1 MACSAVSLSIATIIS
16 VICVA
21 CLAIAF
27 STDNWYE
34 IRVDRNKTISHL
46 NSQGDSIP
54 SDFDTDIRYFSR
66 DEGIFRICFV
76 DKKPKGMDTY
86 VSPTQTDCI
95 NVNYYIPED
104 EVSDKF
110 SDQRWERLHMA
121 RSVVAL
127 FAASFFLL
135 FLSFFT
141 GIAGCWKR
149 SHANLV
155 ATGILQ
161 LLASLFSAGAMGLW
175 HAVLFYDQHKLKD
188 DFSYAAWPEVL
199 KVTGITQF
207 SFGWSYILSWVGVA
221 QCLLASIIF
230 LSGARCIRR
239 EKRAEQAKNMQYLM
253 PVYPDKRNP
262 YGYAYAYPPP
272 YTYHGAAS
280 QYASPY
286 AC

>member
-1 MACSAVSLSIATIIS
+1 MPVESE
-16 VICVA
+16 
-21 CLAIAF
+21 
-27 STDNWYE
+27 TDLRFY
-34 IRVDRNKTISHL
+34 
-46 NSQGDSIP
+46 
-54 SDFDTDIRYFSR
+54 SR
-66 DEGIFRICFV
+66 DEGLFRICFL
-76 DKKPKGMDTY
+76 DKKPKGVETY
-86 VSPTQTDCI
+86 ISPTQTDCI
-95 NVNYYIPED
+95 NIDYFIPEN
-104 EVSDKF
+104 EISDKF

-121 RSVVAL
+121 RSVIAL

-161 LLASLFSAGAMGLW
+161 LLSSLFSAGSMGLF

-188 DFSYAAWPEVL
+188 DLSYAGWPEVL
-199 KVTGITQF
+199 KQSDIVTYNY
-207 SFGWSYILSWVGVA
+207 GWSYILSWIGVG

-230 LSGARCIRR
+230 LSAARCIRR
-239 EKRAEQAKNMQYLM
+239 EKRLEQAKNMQYLM

-272 YTYHGAAS
+272 YTYHGS
-280 QYASPY
+280 QYSAGPY
-286 AC
+286 AY